1 VLGILPLLQGG
12 GGLKNALGL
21 VPVPVPG
28 PVAVAA
34 AAAIPV
40 PVPVPVPVVERRAA
54 SAPARAH
61 VSTAC
66 TSAAAAAVT
75 SGFTTLVIAT
85 RGASPPCDGCSTEA
99 AVTSGCSHVVAVQVE
114 PFESTL

>member
-1 VLGILPLLQGG
+1 MLGIPPLLQGG
-12 GGLKNALGL
+12 AAPKNALGL
-21 VPVPVPG
+21 
-28 PVAVAA
+28 
-34 AAAIPV
+34 
-40 PVPVPVPVVERRAA
+40 VPVPVVERRAA

-99 AVTSGCSHVVAVQVE
+99 AVTSGCSHVVAVQVD
-114 PFESTL
+114 PFESKL